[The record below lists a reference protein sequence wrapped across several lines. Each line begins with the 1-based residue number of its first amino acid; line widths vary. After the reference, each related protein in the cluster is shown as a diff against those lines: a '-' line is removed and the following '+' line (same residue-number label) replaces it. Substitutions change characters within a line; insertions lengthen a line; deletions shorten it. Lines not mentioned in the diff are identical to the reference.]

1 MSIPPV
7 RRRLSLLSSALT
19 LSLLGACALQPTTT
33 ASSPAPTDS
42 SAATAA
48 PTGSASPQPS
58 ETAAANGPV
67 TGEVKVLAAASLT
80 DVFQQLATVFQQA
93 NPGVHVTFEFG
104 GSSTLAQQIV
114 AKAPADVFAAA
125 SPATMKTVT
134 DAGDATG
141 TPAVFLRNLLEIAV
155 PPSNPGNVTA
165 LADLAKPGLKVVV
178 CAVAV
183 PCGAAAQKVFT
194 AANLTPTIAS
204 YEQDVRGVLTKVEAG
219 EADAGL
225 VYQTDV
231 KVAGDKVKGI
241 DFPEAAGAINNYP
254 IAALAG
260 APNPSAAA
268 AWIAFITGPQARQA
282 FLDAGFQVP

>member
-1 MSIPPV
+1 MSIPPA
-7 RRRLSLLSSALT
+7 RRRLSLICSALT
-19 LSLLGACALQPTTT
+19 LSLLGACALQPSTTT
-33 ASSPAPTDS
+33 SGSSPSPSATT
-42 SAATAA
+42 AATET
-48 PTGSASPQPS
+48 PSAQPS
-58 ETAAANGPV
+58 ETSAASGPV
-67 TGEVKVLAAASLT
+67 TGDLKVLAAASLT
-80 DVFQQLATVFQQA
+80 DVFQQLATTFQQA

-114 AKAPADVFAAA
+114 AKIPADVFAAA
-125 SPATMKTVT
+125 SDTTMNTVT
-134 DAGDATG
+134 AAGDAAG
-141 TPAVFLRNLLEIAV
+141 TPTEFVRNVLEIAV
-155 PPSNPGNVTA
+155 PPNNPGNVAT
-165 LADLAKPGLKVVV
+165 LADLGNANLKVVV

-183 PCGAAAQKVFT
+183 PCGAATQKVFN
-194 AANLTPTIAS
+194 AANLKPSIAS

-241 DFPEAAGAINNYP
+241 DFPEASAAINNYP
-254 IAALAG
+254 IAALVG

-268 AWIAFITGPQARQA
+268 AWVAFITGPQARQA